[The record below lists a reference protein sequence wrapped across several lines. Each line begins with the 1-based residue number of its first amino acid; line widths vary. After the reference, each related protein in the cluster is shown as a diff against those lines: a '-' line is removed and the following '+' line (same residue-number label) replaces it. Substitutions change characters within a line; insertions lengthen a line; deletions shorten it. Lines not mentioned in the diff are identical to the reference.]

1 MQYDYN
7 LLSYYYNYV
16 EAADLYKEARKGAT
30 ELTLIT
36 DEVGPMGTGE
46 VSNTV
51 FERGHSKFDG
61 KKSGK

>member
-36 DEVGPMGTGE
+36 DEVGPMGTGK
-46 VSNTV
+46 
-51 FERGHSKFDG
+51 HL
-61 KKSGK
+61 KS